1 MSGTNGSDRYDVT
14 GRPVVTTEN
23 QANSTIEK
31 LAFVTSFIL
40 FLVLFPISIF
50 ACLVVMLEFQR
61 AVVFRLGRLRKGGP
75 RGPGIFF
82 ILPCID
88 SIVSV
93 DLRTVSID
101 VPPQEVLTRDS
112 VTVTLDA
119 VIYYR
124 VHDPLRA
131 VIQVAN
137 VMSSTMLLAQTT
149 LRNVAGTKML
159 MELLADKDSISK
171 SIEDILDVATD
182 PWGVKV
188 ELVEIKDVR
197 LPFALQRAM
206 AAEAEA
212 AREAKAKIVAAEGEY
227 KASTA
232 LKQASDIIGMNPIAL
247 QLRYLQTMNT
257 ISAERNTTIIFPF
270 PIELMDV

>member
-1 MSGTNGSDRYDVT
+1 MHSLNGKHSQD
-14 GRPVVTTEN
+14 GRPVTTTEN
-23 QANSTIEK
+23 QDETVLERVAFVCSFLLF
-31 LAFVTSFIL
+31 LAF
-40 FLVLFPISIF
+40 FPFSLLY
-50 ACLVVMLEFQR
+50 CLVTMMEFKR

-88 SIVSV
+88 EYQSV
-93 DLRTVSID
+93 DLRTIAFN
-101 VPPQEVLTRDS
+101 VPPQEVLTKDS
-112 VTVTLDA
+112 VTVALDA

-124 VHDPLRA
+124 IQDPLRA
-131 VIQVAN
+131 IIQVAN
-137 VMSSTMLLAQTT
+137 VEASTMLLVQTT

-159 MELLADKDSISK
+159 MELLAEKDAISHA
-171 SIEDILDVATD
+171 IENILDEATD

-197 LPFALQRAM
+197 LPLSLQRAM

-212 AREAKAKIVAAEGEY
+212 TREAKAKVVAAEGEFS
-227 KASTA
+227 ASKT
-232 LKQASDIIGMNPIAL
+232 LKQASDIIGVNPIAL

-257 ISAERNTTIIFPF
+257 IAAERNTTIIFPF

>member
-1 MSGTNGSDRYDVT
+1 MNDSNRADVT
-14 GRPVVTTEN
+14 GRPVVTM
-23 QANSTIEK
+23 
-31 LAFVTSFIL
+31 
-40 FLVLFPISIF
+40 LFPISIF
-50 ACLVVMLEFQR
+50 VCLVVMVEFQR
-61 AVVFRLGRLRKGGP
+61 AVVFRLGRLRKGGA

-88 SIVSV
+88 NIVTV
-93 DLRTVSID
+93 DLRTAAID
-101 VPPQEVLTRDS
+101 VRPQEVLTKDS

-124 VHDPLRA
+124 IQDPLRA

-159 MELLADKDSISK
+159 MELLADKESISK
-171 SIEDILDVATD
+171 AIEDILDIATD

-197 LPFALQRAM
+197 LPFSLQRAM

-212 AREAKAKIVAAEGEY
+212 TREAKAKIVAAEGEY
-227 KASTA
+227 KASAA
-232 LKQASDIIGMNPIAL
+232 LKQASDIIGVNPIAL

-257 ISAERNTTIIFPF
+257 IAAEHNTTIIFPF
-270 PIELMDV
+270 PIELMDI

>member
-1 MSGTNGSDRYDVT
+1 MVEY
-14 GRPVVTTEN
+14 
-23 QANSTIEK
+23 K
-31 LAFVTSFIL
+31 
-40 FLVLFPISIF
+40 
-50 ACLVVMLEFQR
+50 R

-88 SIVSV
+88 DLTSV
-93 DLRTVSID
+93 DLRTVAFD
-101 VPPQEVLTRDS
+101 VPPQEVLTKDS

-124 VHDPLRA
+124 IHDPLRA
-131 VIQVAN
+131 VIQVAK
-137 VMSSTMLLAQTT
+137 VGPSTMLLVQTT

-159 MELLADKDSISK
+159 MELLADKDAISEA
-171 SIEDILDVATD
+171 IELILDEATD

-197 LPFALQRAM
+197 LPRSLQRAM

-212 AREAKAKIVAAEGEY
+212 SREAKAKIVAAEGEFS
-227 KASTA
+227 ASKT
-232 LKQASDIIGMNPIAL
+232 LKEASDIIGMNPIAL

-257 ISAERNTTIIFPF
+257 IAAEHNTTIIFPF

>member
-1 MSGTNGSDRYDVT
+1 MPLAIDTYSPTEN
-14 GRPVVTTEN
+14 PVVTSEN
-23 QANSTIEK
+23 RENSLIETV
-31 LAFVTSFIL
+31 AFVSSFIM
-40 FLVLFPISIF
+40 FLVFFPISIF
-50 ACLVVMLEFQR
+50 SCLVVMLEFQR

-75 RGPGIFF
+75 RGPGILF

-88 SIVSV
+88 SIVTV
-93 DLRTVSID
+93 DLRTIAFD

-124 VHDPLRA
+124 IHDPLKA
-131 VIQVAN
+131 VIQVEN

-159 MELLADKDSISK
+159 MELLADKEAISK
-171 SIEDILDVATD
+171 AIEAILDEATD

-197 LPFALQRAM
+197 LPQSLQRAM

-212 AREAKAKIVAAEGEY
+212 TREAKAKIVAAEGEFN
-227 KASTA
+227 ASKA
-232 LKQASDIIGMNPIAL
+232 LKQASDIIAKNPIAL

-270 PIELMDV
+270 PIELMDI

>member
-1 MSGTNGSDRYDVT
+1 MLSLNGKHSQDG
-14 GRPVVTTEN
+14 GRPVTTTEN
-23 QANSTIEK
+23 QDETVLERVAFACSFLLF
-31 LAFVTSFIL
+31 LAF
-40 FLVLFPISIF
+40 FPFSLLY
-50 ACLVVMLEFQR
+50 CLVTMMEFKR

-88 SIVSV
+88 EYQSV
-93 DLRTVSID
+93 DLRTIAFN
-101 VPPQEVLTRDS
+101 VPPQEVLTKDS
-112 VTVTLDA
+112 VTVALDA

-124 VHDPLRA
+124 IQDPLRA
-131 VIQVAN
+131 IIQVAN
-137 VMSSTMLLAQTT
+137 VEASTMLLVQTT

-159 MELLADKDSISK
+159 MELLAEKDAISNA
-171 SIEDILDVATD
+171 IENILDEATD

-197 LPFALQRAM
+197 LPLSLQRAM

-212 AREAKAKIVAAEGEY
+212 TREAKAKVVAAEGEFS
-227 KASTA
+227 ASKT
-232 LKQASDIIGMNPIAL
+232 LKQASDIIGVNPIAL

-257 ISAERNTTIIFPF
+257 IAAERNTTIIFPF

>member
-1 MSGTNGSDRYDVT
+1 MSGANGSNRVDVI

-23 QANSTIEK
+23 QANSAIEK
-31 LAFVTSFIL
+31 VASVTSFML
-40 FLVLFPISIF
+40 FLAFFPISIF
-50 ACLVVMLEFQR
+50 VCLVVMLEFQR

-101 VPPQEVLTRDS
+101 VAPQEVLTRDS

-124 VHDPLRA
+124 IDDPLRA

-159 MELLADKDSISK
+159 MELLADKESISK

-197 LPFALQRAM
+197 LPFSLQRAM

-212 AREAKAKIVAAEGEY
+212 TREAKAKIVAAEGEY

-257 ISAERNTTIIFPF
+257 ISAERNSTIIFPF
-270 PIELMDV
+270 PIELMDI